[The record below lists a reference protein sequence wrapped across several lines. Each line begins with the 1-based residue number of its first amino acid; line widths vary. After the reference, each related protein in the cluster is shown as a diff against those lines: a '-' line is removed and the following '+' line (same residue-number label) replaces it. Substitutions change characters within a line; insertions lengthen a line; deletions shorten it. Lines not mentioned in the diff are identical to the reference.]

1 LAIGLGA
8 LSNNT
13 TGGYNIG
20 LSTGALG
27 ANTTGSFN
35 LALGKDAML
44 NNTTGYNN
52 IGVGNTSLSKNTTGF
67 ENIAMGRGAL
77 NLNTTGYN
85 NTAIGFGSGSANT
98 TGRYNVFLGNQSG
111 NNPIFATVNDK
122 LIVDNRGSAT
132 PLIYGDFANK
142 KLKFN
147 ADIDSLSILNRIN
160 FVDENANDHIAKYDT
175 GYSSPLIYSRYFY
188 GHYGDLVLQG
198 MSKVYTGN
206 IHFVTG
212 SNMTGYDPPTQRM
225 VIMDNGKVGIGNF
238 VSGPPKAKLEVQNGD
253 VYISDA
259 TKGIIL
265 TAPNGSCWR
274 VTVDNTGN
282 FVRTSIACPAY

>member
-1 LAIGLGA
+1 LQWYYLP
-8 LSNNT
+8 
-13 TGGYNIG
+13 
-20 LSTGALG
+20 
-27 ANTTGSFN
+27 N
-35 LALGKDAML
+35 LFKD
-44 NNTTGYNN
+44 
-52 IGVGNTSLSKNTTGF
+52 IK
-67 ENIAMGRGAL
+67 
-77 NLNTTGYN
+77 NLNKIY
-85 NTAIGFGSGSANT
+85 SGASKVVNL
-98 TGRYNVFLGNQSG
+98 VSE
-111 NNPIFATVNDK
+111 PISCSD
-122 LIVDNRGSAT
+122 I
-132 PLIYGDFANK
+132 NK

-212 SNMTGYDPPTQRM
+212 SNMAGYDPPTQRM